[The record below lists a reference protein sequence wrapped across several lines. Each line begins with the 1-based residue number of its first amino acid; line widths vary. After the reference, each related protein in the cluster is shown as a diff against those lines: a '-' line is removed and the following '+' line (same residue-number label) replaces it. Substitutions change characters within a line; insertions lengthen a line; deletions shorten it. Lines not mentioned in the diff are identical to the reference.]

1 MMKKMK
7 TNYDLARVAMTLAV
21 LICSLTTAWADDVTA
36 EQAREQAQ
44 RFMQQHRI
52 ASGKTNKVSPSKNL
66 SMTMTQMNGL
76 YVFNMAEDGGFV
88 IVSNDDRTTPILG
101 FSDSGS
107 IDPDNMPSNM
117 KAWLKGY
124 ADEIAWLQKNGNK
137 SETKK
142 GIAKTSPSW
151 NVGDPKT
158 NIDPLL
164 TTQWN
169 QGEPYNNFCPEYAA
183 GQKSA
188 TGCVATAMAQV
199 IYYHQWPKTATP
211 TIPAYTDGYGVE
223 RAGLPAIT
231 FDWANMITDYSGEYS
246 EENQNAVATLMLY
259 CGWGAKMNYGPES
272 ESNLDKAATAL
283 KEYFDYQKE
292 TIKHLSRSFYSYA
305 NWIDLIY
312 YELSQGRP
320 VIYSGES
327 SNSAHAFVCDGYQ
340 YVNETDFFHINW
352 GWGGLSD
359 DYFVLSALNPD
370 EQGIGGSTSTD
381 GYRYGQ
387 HTIIGIQPAS
397 KNNPIAA
404 ITPNI
409 VDLQLNSMT
418 PNSNLVGVGVPVT
431 ITLNI
436 TNNSKDAYDG
446 DIYLGRKVGGDY
458 LLLTGNNAF
467 IQAGETKDCHITLT
481 PTEIG
486 IYDLCFYLPDNY
498 SAFYTTDTKIWTSIN
513 VVASGLPTDLTA
525 STITPT
531 SATITWTSDAN
542 VTSYT
547 LRYKNTFLYDFETA
561 MPWAVDNFTPCTTY
575 DGDGLQTYKIE
586 GSTFTNQQY
595 TGSAIV
601 FQNDFDDNPGFTAHS
616 GNAFG
621 CFMDAIPETN
631 VSSNNDWFIL
641 PEMTIKNGDTFSF
654 WARSYTDAYGLE
666 RFKVG
671 VYGSTDGTF
680 ASYLDGS
687 ATTYVEAPTKWTE
700 YRYDL
705 SAYTDQS
712 IRLAINCVSK
722 DAFAFFI
729 DDIRVEN
736 GDAWTTI
743 TDATSPCKFTG
754 LEAATTYEYQLQASY
769 NEAKSQWT
777 ESATFTTLNGIA
789 LDDDAAN
796 YASVI
801 ESNNKQTTNVVL
813 EGRTLWKDGGW
824 NTLCLPFNVDLTAE
838 GCPLAGAIA
847 LPLTTANITN
857 GTLNLTFGDPVKTL
871 TAGTPYIIK
880 WESGTNIVD
889 PVFMGVTINK
899 TMNNYDNEATGE
911 GRVRFIGTYDNISFS
926 SDDTSILF
934 MGDANK
940 LYYPES
946 GATIGACRAYM
957 KIGEDAATTRTI
969 TDFNFN
975 FGDEETGITLVEE
988 QKVESDGW
996 YTLTGVKL
1004 KGQPTQKGVY
1014 IHNGRQVFVK

>member
-1 MMKKMK
+1 
-7 TNYDLARVAMTLAV
+7 
-21 LICSLTTAWADDVTA
+21 
-36 EQAREQAQ
+36 
-44 RFMQQHRI
+44 
-52 ASGKTNKVSPSKNL
+52 
-66 SMTMTQMNGL
+66 
-76 YVFNMAEDGGFV
+76 
-88 IVSNDDRTTPILG
+88 
-101 FSDSGS
+101 
-107 IDPDNMPSNM
+107 
-117 KAWLKGY
+117 
-124 ADEIAWLQKNGNK
+124 
-137 SETKK
+137 
-142 GIAKTSPSW
+142 
-151 NVGDPKT
+151 
-158 NIDPLL
+158 
-164 TTQWN
+164 
-169 QGEPYNNFCPEYAA
+169 
-183 GQKSA
+183 
-188 TGCVATAMAQV
+188 
-199 IYYHQWPKTATP
+199 
-211 TIPAYTDGYGVE
+211 
-223 RAGLPAIT
+223 
-231 FDWANMITDYSGEYS
+231 
-246 EENQNAVATLMLY
+246 
-259 CGWGAKMNYGPES
+259 
-272 ESNLDKAATAL
+272 
-283 KEYFDYQKE
+283 
-292 TIKHLSRSFYSYA
+292 
-305 NWIDLIY
+305 
-312 YELSQGRP
+312 
-320 VIYSGES
+320 
-327 SNSAHAFVCDGYQ
+327 
-340 YVNETDFFHINW
+340 
-352 GWGGLSD
+352 
-359 DYFVLSALNPD
+359 
-370 EQGIGGSTSTD
+370 
-381 GYRYGQ
+381 
-387 HTIIGIQPAS
+387 
-397 KNNPIAA
+397 
-404 ITPNI
+404 
-409 VDLQLNSMT
+409 
-418 PNSNLVGVGVPVT
+418 
-431 ITLNI
+431 
-436 TNNSKDAYDG
+436 
-446 DIYLGRKVGGDY
+446 
-458 LLLTGNNAF
+458 
-467 IQAGETKDCHITLT
+467 
-481 PTEIG
+481 
-486 IYDLCFYLPDNY
+486 
-498 SAFYTTDTKIWTSIN
+498 
-513 VVASGLPTDLTA
+513 
-525 STITPT
+525 
-531 SATITWTSDAN
+531 
-542 VTSYT
+542 
-547 LRYKNTFLYDFETA
+547 

-621 CFMDAIPETN
+621 CFMDAIPKTN
-631 VSSNNDWFIL
+631 VLSNNDWFIL

-736 GDAWTTI
+736 GDAWITI
-743 TDATSPCKFTG
+743 TNATSPCKFTG

-847 LPLTTANITN
+847 LPLTTANITD

-957 KIGEDAATTRTI
+957 KIGEDAATTRII